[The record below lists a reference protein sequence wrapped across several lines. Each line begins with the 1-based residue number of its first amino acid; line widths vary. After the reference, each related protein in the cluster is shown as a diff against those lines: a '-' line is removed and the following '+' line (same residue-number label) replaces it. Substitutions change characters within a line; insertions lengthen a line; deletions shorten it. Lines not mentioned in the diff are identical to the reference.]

1 MTVNAFM
8 VIDVDD
14 RQLAAQI
21 ARLQHRV
28 SNPGLEEFLEDI
40 ADPYLKDRVTARF
53 ASEGDDAVNQWLPLD
68 PNTVQIR
75 QALGYGGAHPINV
88 RTRDM
93 ITYLMTSGPETGSVP
108 DGMELTFPARGAPT
122 PIQEKIETAQMGKP
136 FPNTPPRPVVAL
148 AQSDNDNIT
157 TLLSDYIMEGLM
169 GGII

>member
-1 MTVNAFM
+1 MTVNSFM
-8 VIDVDD
+8 IINLDD
-14 RQLAAQI
+14 RRLAAQV
-21 ARLQHRV
+21 AQLRHRL
-28 SNPGLEEFLEDI
+28 SNDGLEEFLEDI
-40 ADPYLKDRVTARF
+40 ADPYLKDRVSSRF

-68 PNTVQIR
+68 PTTVRIR

-93 ITYLMTSGPETGSVP
+93 ISYLMNSGPETGIYP

-122 PIQEKIETAQMGKP
+122 PVQEKIETAQMGKP

-148 AQSDNDNIT
+148 SNTDSDDLT
-157 TLLSDYIMEGLM
+157 MLLSDYIMESLM

>member
-1 MTVNAFM
+1 MTVNSFM
-8 VIDVDD
+8 IIDLDD
-14 RQLAAQI
+14 RRIAAQI
-21 ARLQHRV
+21 AQLRHRL
-28 SNPGLEEFLEDI
+28 SNDGLEEFLEDL
-40 ADPYLKDRVTARF
+40 ADPYLKDRVSSRF

-68 PNTVQIR
+68 PTTVRIR

-93 ITYLMTSGPETGSVP
+93 INYLMHSGPETGSVP

-148 AQSDNDNIT
+148 SQTDSDDLT
-157 TLLSDYIMEGLM
+157 SLLSDYITEGLM